1 VVILETHAF
10 TAAILELLSDEEYRL
25 LQQALVARPD
35 AGRLIRGS
43 GGLRKIRW
51 AAKGRGKRGG
61 VRVIYYWH
69 VPGDRLLMLLAY
81 AKSEQDDLTPRQ
93 RVMLRKIIEAEYP

>member
-1 VVILETHAF
+1 MVILETHAF

-35 AGRLIRGS
+35 AGHLIRGS

-81 AKSEQDDLTPRQ
+81 AKSEQDGLTPRQ

>member
-81 AKSEQDDLTPRQ
+81 AKSERDDLTPRQ

>member
-10 TAAILELLSDEEYRL
+10 TAAILEHLSDDEYRL
-25 LQQALVARPD
+25 FQTALVARPD

-51 AAKGRGKRGG
+51 AAKGHGKRGG
-61 VRVIYYWH
+61 VRIIYYWH
-69 VPGDRLLMLLAY
+69 IPGDQLLMLVAY
-81 AKSEQDDLTPRQ
+81 AKSDQDDLTPRQ
-93 RVMLRKIIEAEYP
+93 RAVLRKIIEAEYP

>member
-1 VVILETHAF
+1 M
-10 TAAILELLSDEEYRL
+10 
-25 LQQALVARPD
+25 
-35 AGRLIRGS
+35 
-43 GGLRKIRW
+43 
-51 AAKGRGKRGG
+51 KRGG